1 MGINLNIFNR
11 NKPNDSTTVGE
22 WKDPKATTVTH
33 HATEVPMVYDFECM
47 YCLNIDDYRH
57 FLNTSI
63 DAGQITPHN
72 IDVTPYS
79 PDWPSFKRHMY
90 TAHPEQWGY
99 SEVSDTYFNIVKT
112 RTSWNKDEI
121 ATAVNAY
128 IQIRARLEYGWNFF
142 AVVDG
147 QIHRSLHS
155 LPKDQ
160 KTITSIIWYS
170 RVNPQTGQL
179 WEDWRFEKEGE
190 THKRAQNVIPRL
202 IGRTHKAITPMLRGA
217 RSNGG
222 QVLLV
227 SAKQTPKYAN
237 LPLYVNTTCMFTD
250 ASLKKVINLRKL
262 LKLDGPGNI
271 GILRMRAQGSSPIEK
286 GEKHIINTEE
296 EEEMVDNSEPI
307 NESENVNVV
316 DEVAEEKQE
325 IVNMEDITI
334 ELEKL
339 LPMNDHTVALLK
351 EIDGIFTYVRKKV
364 QHEEDFYNI
373 QAELDDTKNLNNGLQ
388 KDVAK
393 ATVETRK
400 VEAERDAAKDQITA
414 LQTKLNNR
422 GRDHT
427 AQEVKDKL
435 DEDLEKEKNKILNE
449 PSKHPK
455 KYV

>member
-1 MGINLNIFNR
+1 MGIIKDIFNR

-22 WKDPKATTVTH
+22 WKDPNITIAH
-33 HATEVPMVYDFECM
+33 HPTTEVSVNSDFECM
-47 YCLNIDDYRH
+47 YCLNIEDYRH

-63 DAGQITPHN
+63 DAGQITPHTF
-72 IDVTPYS
+72 DVTPYS
-79 PDWPSFKRHMY
+79 PDWDSFKLHMY

-99 SEVSDTYFNIVKT
+99 TEILDTHFKIIKT

-147 QIHRSLHS
+147 KVHRSLHS

-160 KTITSIIWYS
+160 TTITSIEWLPRI
-170 RVNPQTGQL
+170 NPQTGQP
-179 WEDWRFEKEGE
+179 WIDWRFEKEGE
-190 THKRAQNVIPRL
+190 THKRAQNVISRL

-227 SAKQTPKYAN
+227 SAKQNPKYAH
-237 LPLYVNTTCMFTD
+237 LPPYVNTTCMFTD

-262 LKLDGPGNI
+262 LGLEGPGNI
-271 GILRMRAQGSSPIEK
+271 GILRMRAENSSTVEK
-286 GEKHIINTEE
+286 EENVINTEE
-296 EEEMVDNSEPI
+296 EEVVDNSEPI
-307 NESENVNVV
+307 NESENVNIV
-316 DEVAEEKQE
+316 DGVAKENQK
-325 IVNMEDITI
+325 IVNMEDIAV

-339 LPMNDHTVALLK
+339 LPMNDHSIALLK
-351 EIDGIFTYVRKKV
+351 EIDGIFTYVRTKA

-373 QAELDDTKNLNNGLQ
+373 QAELDETKELLKGVRA
-388 KDVAK
+388 DVAS
-393 ATVETRK
+393 ATAETKK
-400 VEAERDAAKDQITA
+400 VEAERDKTKDQITT

-422 GRDHT
+422 GRDKT
-427 AQEVKDKL
+427 AQEMIDEIKELQKKQEDK
-435 DEDLEKEKNKILNE
+435 IRNE
-449 PSKHPK
+449 PPK
-455 KYV
+455 TNIRYV